1 MTETRSLK
9 TVWNDGGTALG
20 GWLSLREPLL
30 AEAAAN
36 SGYDYVCIDM
46 QHGLSDYEQTVT
58 LLHAM
63 ARLPAVP
70 IVRVPWNEQGI
81 IGRVLDAGAMGVI
94 IPMVNSAEEARRAVA
109 ACRFAPRGARSFG
122 PLVAGTR
129 YGAGYFGGADDLV
142 ACIPMIETRQAVEA
156 IDDILAVDG
165 IDAVYVGPADLSITY
180 GLQPGVDNPG
190 EPFDGALARVVD
202 SCQRHGVVPG
212 IHAIASLAAKRHQG
226 GFRMITVGNDAGAA
240 MTGLRADASTARSA
254 ITSA

>member
-1 MTETRSLK
+1 MTEIRSLK
-9 TVWNDGGTALG
+9 SIWNDGGTALG
-20 GWLSLREPLL
+20 AWLSLREPLL

-36 SGYDYVCIDM
+36 SGYDYVCVDM
-46 QHGLSDYEQTVT
+46 QHGLADYEHAVT
-58 LLHAM
+58 LLHAL
-63 ARLPAVP
+63 ARTPVVP

-94 IPMVNSAEEARRAVA
+94 IPMVNSVEEARRAVA
-109 ACRFAPRGARSFG
+109 ACRYAPKGARSFG
-122 PLVAGTR
+122 PLTAGSR
-129 YGAGYFGGADDLV
+129 YGGYFGSADADV

-165 IDAVYVGPADLSITY
+165 IDAVYIGPADLSITY
-180 GLQPGVDNPG
+180 GLPPGVDNPG

-212 IHAIASLAAKRHQG
+212 IHSIAALAAKRHQG

-240 MTGLRADASTARSA
+240 MAGMRADATAARA
-254 ITSA
+254 GVTGA

>member
-9 TVWNDGGTALG
+9 TLWRNGGTALG

-36 SGYDYVCIDM
+36 SGFDYVCVDM
-46 QHGLSDYEQTVT
+46 QHGLADYGEVVT

-63 ARLPAVP
+63 ARLPTVP

-81 IGRVLDAGAMGVI
+81 IGRVLDAGALGVI
-94 IPMVNSAEEARRAVA
+94 IPMVNSPEEARRAVA
-109 ACRFAPRGARSFG
+109 ACRYAPKGARSFG
-122 PLVAGTR
+122 PLTAGIR
-129 YGAGYFGGADDLV
+129 HGGGYFGGADDLV

-156 IDDILAVDG
+156 IDDILDVEG
-165 IDAVYVGPADLSITY
+165 IDAVYIGPADLSITY
-180 GLQPGVDNPG
+180 GLPPGVDNPG
-190 EPFDGALARVVD
+190 EPFDGALAKVVD

-212 IHAIASLAAKRHQG
+212 IHSIAALAAKRQQG

-240 MTGLRADASTARSA
+240 MAGMRADATSARSA
-254 ITSA
+254 ITT